1 LEHKSKICV
10 LHQDKGKQK
19 TKFNEYDPAIMLP
32 TTSYLPP
39 PAYNPEM
46 TQQAEPQKMYT
57 VSHQAGKFFNF
68 C

>member
-1 LEHKSKICV
+1 M
-10 LHQDKGKQK
+10 
-19 TKFNEYDPAIMLP
+19 KFNEYDPAIMLP

-46 TQQAEPQKMYT
+46 TQQAELQKIYT
-57 VSHQAGKFFNF
+57 VSHQTGKFLTF